1 MDLKKWSVVAC
12 DQYTSQPAYWKEVE
26 EIVGEA
32 ASTLR
37 MIVPELYLE
46 EPGVQQRIEAVNA
59 AMDRYLT
66 EGLFRTVDNF
76 IYVRRT
82 LRDGKVRRGL
92 MGVVDLER
100 YDFTKGSQSLIRA
113 TEGTVLERIPPR
125 VKVREHA
132 ARCV

>member
-1 MDLKKWSVVAC
+1 MKSLGFYPANVLLPDGVDLKKWSVVAC

-32 ASTLR
+32 PSTLR

-100 YDFTKGSQSLIRA
+100 YDFTK
-113 TEGTVLERIPPR
+113 
-125 VKVREHA
+125 
-132 ARCV
+132 

>member
-1 MDLKKWSVVAC
+1 M
-12 DQYTSQPAYWKEVE
+12 E

-32 ASTLR
+32 PSTLR

-59 AMDRYLT
+59 AMDRYLA

-92 MGVVDLER
+92 MGVVDL
-100 YDFTKGSQSLIRA
+100 SLIN
-113 TEGTVLERIPPR
+113 I
-125 VKVREHA
+125 
-132 ARCV
+132 